1 MIGIPV
7 FVGWSV
13 VVPPPAPSSVNA
25 AVFVTVMFVEHVPGG
40 SWSTSP
46 AIAELTAD

>member
-1 MIGIPV
+1 MIGIAV

-13 VVPPPAPSSVNA
+13 VVPPLAPSSVKGA
-25 AVFVTVMFVEHVPGG
+25 TFVMVMFVEHVPAG

-46 AIAELTAD
+46 AAADLTAD